1 MSHPLEKVIRQADGF
16 VLIGD
21 SAAARFPGMSFH
33 SYTKVGKR
41 FYCIDLGGLT
51 ESRGGTKGAKVYTS
65 VADLPDDRDDLAI
78 IWVTR
83 SQLIKA
89 IDTAIEA
96 GCKRVW
102 FSFNSSDAKS
112 VAYAREKGL
121 EIVEV
126 GRCPVYYMDKMTP
139 ICRVHTAMFKL
150 GGKYKKPPQTEFVE
164 K

>member
-1 MSHPLEKVIRQADGF
+1 MSHPLENVIRQADGF

-21 SAAARFPGMSFH
+21 SSAARFPGMSFH

-41 FYCIDLGGLT
+41 FYCIDLGGMT
-51 ESRGGTKGAKVYTS
+51 ESRGMTKGAKVYTS
-65 VADLPDDRDDLAI
+65 VDELPDDRDDLAV

-83 SQLIKA
+83 SKLITA
-89 IDTAIEA
+89 IDTAVEA

-102 FSFNSSDAKS
+102 FSFKSSDTKS

-121 EIVEV
+121 EVVEV
-126 GRCPVYYMDKMTP
+126 GRCPVYYMDKMSA
-139 ICRVHTAMFKL
+139 ICKAHTLMFKM
-150 GGKYKKPPQTEFVE
+150 GGGYKKPPQTEHVE